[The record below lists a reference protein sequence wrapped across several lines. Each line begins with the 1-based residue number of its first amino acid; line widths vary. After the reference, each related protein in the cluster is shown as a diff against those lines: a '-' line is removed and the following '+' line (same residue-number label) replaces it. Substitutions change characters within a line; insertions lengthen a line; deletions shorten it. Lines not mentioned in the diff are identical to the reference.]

1 MNRKRRGYY
10 SSTCQYCWQ
19 APAECLNALQKRG
32 SACLLSSAKPIGFC
46 GTGKVSPSSCPLPSR
61 AKLSHSMVSTAH
73 SSNGKKC
80 VGFLPTKASG
90 EFTTRNKTSWKFW
103 AHKIL
108 VCTRWPTYFTY
119 NTGTTSSMKKKTLN
133 LKDLFVEPNFDE
145 SKTIAL
151 NSKGRLKRLSKEQL
165 DSIRKTGE
173 FEVSG

>member
-1 MNRKRRGYY
+1 MFECIAETWKCMSLVIGEANRVLWHWKSFPIVLPPPIESKIEPQHGKY
-10 SSTCQYCWQ
+10 SSFIKW
-19 APAECLNALQKRG
+19 
-32 SACLLSSAKPIGFC
+32 
-46 GTGKVSPSSCPLPSR
+46 
-61 AKLSHSMVSTAH
+61 
-73 SSNGKKC
+73 KKN

-90 EFTTRNKTSWKFW
+90 EFTTRNNSSWKFW